1 MSEQGVDV
9 GKRRFLTGAT
19 AVAGGVGAA
28 FVAVPFIKSWQPS
41 ARARA
46 AGAPVEVNVS
56 ELAPGAKL
64 SVTWRGKPVVIIH
77 RTDEMIASLSEI
89 SDNLRDPDSSNPQQ
103 PSYCQNPER
112 AIKPKYL
119 VMLSLCTH
127 LGCIPD
133 YNASPEAQPLLKAP
147 GFFCA
152 CHGSAYDIA
161 GRVYKGV
168 PAPLNMPI
176 PPYRYVADDIILVGE
191 DPTGN
196 GGGTA

>member
-19 AVAGGVGAA
+19 VVASGVGAA

-41 ARARA
+41 ARAKA
-46 AGAPVEVNVS
+46 AGAPVEVNLA
-56 ELAPGAKL
+56 ELEPGAKVT
-64 SVTWRGKPVVIIH
+64 VTWRGKPILVVH
-77 RTDEMIASLSEI
+77 RTEEMLKSL
-89 SDNLRDPDSSNPQQ
+89 DGMADDLRDPDSSANQQ
-103 PSYCQNPER
+103 PEYCTNESR

-119 VMLSLCTH
+119 VLTSLCTH
-127 LGCIPD
+127 LGCIPEYKPSAAD
-133 YNASPEAQPLLKAP
+133 QPLLKAP

-176 PPYRYVADDIILVGE
+176 PPHRYVSDRVLLIGE
-191 DPTGN
+191 DSE
-196 GGGTA
+196 GTA